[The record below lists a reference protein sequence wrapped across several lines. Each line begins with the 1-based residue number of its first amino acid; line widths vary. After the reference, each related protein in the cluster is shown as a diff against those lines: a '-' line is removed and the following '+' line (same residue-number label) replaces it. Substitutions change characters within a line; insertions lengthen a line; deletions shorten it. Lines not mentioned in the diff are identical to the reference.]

1 MRIVKKTTTNLVYSI
16 NQTLNENIIV
26 LFLLIN
32 KKHKS
37 NYVLLIL
44 YFIGRASECDKMY
57 IRKKLYLQKLY
68 NIISITYIYI
78 TQNLINIQFFYKENI
93 ETMNLERI

>member
-44 YFIGRASECDKMY
+44 YFIGRTSECDKMY

-68 NIISITYIYI
+68 NIISITYVYI
-78 TQNLINIQFFYKENI
+78 TQNLINIQFF
-93 ETMNLERI
+93 L

>member
-32 KKHKS
+32 KKRKS

-44 YFIGRASECDKMY
+44 YFIGRASECDKILSHSLVY
-57 IRKKLYLQKLY
+57 KKK
-68 NIISITYIYI
+68 IIFTKII
-78 TQNLINIQFFYKENI
+78 
-93 ETMNLERI
+93 